1 MDVKKITKLLH
12 YVLFSL
18 IALLPAGKLITAIFG
33 YTFALFSIPVFAVV
47 TALLAV
53 CTVVLSII
61 QKEPIYDRGFNVVL
75 ALLTPLSLINAVVL
89 FVECVQADIIF
100 RGTVILCCIVCTAC
114 CIALD
119 IMNGQKRL
127 RKIITLVLTLLLSI
141 PVGYIGFI
149 ALIFGGIRQDTVVQ
163 TVRSPEG
170 TYYAEVIDSDQG
182 ALGGDTIVNVREDKG
197 FDALLFKVEKKP
209 QRVYFGQWG
218 EFMDME
224 VYWKNNNCLVINS
237 TEYEIP

>member
-12 YVLFSL
+12 YILFSL

-33 YTFALFSIPVFAVV
+33 YTFELFSIPVYAVV
-47 TALLAV
+47 IVLLAI
-53 CTVVLSII
+53 CTVAFSVV
-61 QKEPIYDRGFNVVL
+61 QKEPIYDRSFNVAL

-89 FVECVQADIIF
+89 FVACIDADIVSRSI
-100 RGTVILCCIVCTAC
+100 VILCCIVCAVC
-114 CIALD
+114 CFALD

-127 RKIITLVLTLLLSI
+127 RKIITLVLSVLLSI
-141 PVGYIGFI
+141 PVGYIGFL
-149 ALIFGGIRQDTVVQ
+149 ALMLGGIRQDTVVQ
-163 TVRSPEG
+163 AVQSPAG

-197 FDALLFKVEKKP
+197 FNALLFKVEKKP
-209 QRVYFGQWG
+209 QEVYFGQWG

-237 TEYEIP
+237 TEYEIQ